1 VVLHDVAERIRRRRR
16 RAVHRKRG
24 MGQVDPTEESHPI
37 PSHRGTLET
46 TSCNQ
51 GVSGWVW
58 VDGHGRNYLL
68 RVLTATDWKRVMT
81 EDGERRSLET

>member
-1 VVLHDVAERIRRRRR
+1 
-16 RAVHRKRG
+16 

-46 TSCNQ
+46 TSGN
-51 GVSGWVW
+51 GEVSGWVW

-68 RVLTATDWKRVMT
+68 RVLAATNRKRVRLVMVSA
-81 EDGERRSLET
+81 GV